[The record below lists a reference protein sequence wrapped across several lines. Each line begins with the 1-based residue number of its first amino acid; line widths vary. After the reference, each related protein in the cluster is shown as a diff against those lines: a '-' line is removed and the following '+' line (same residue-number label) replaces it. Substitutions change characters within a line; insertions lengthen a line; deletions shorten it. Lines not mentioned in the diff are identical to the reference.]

1 MSTYVYMRI
10 LESAPRRYD
19 LGIRLLSFGR
29 VDAMYEAVATAAT
42 AGAPGARI
50 LEIGCGTG
58 NLTARLLAH
67 GAVVTAIDQDPEML
81 AVAREKLGDDARVTL
96 REMAAVEIA
105 DRFPPQSFDAVAAT
119 LVLSEMEQDEQAYV
133 LAAARRVLRPG
144 GRLVVA
150 DEVEPPG
157 LWGRL
162 AHAALRWPVAV
173 LTYVLTQTSTQ
184 AVRDL
189 AARVR
194 AAGFTIR
201 EERRL
206 GGTGVGLVVAVPS
219 DDARERDVV
228 A

>member
-42 AGAPGARI
+42 AGAP
-50 LEIGCGTG
+50 GTG

-157 LWGRL
+157 L
-162 AHAALRWPVAV
+162 
-173 LTYVLTQTSTQ
+173 
-184 AVRDL
+184 
-189 AARVR
+189 
-194 AAGFTIR
+194 
-201 EERRL
+201 
-206 GGTGVGLVVAVPS
+206 
-219 DDARERDVV
+219 
-228 A
+228 